1 MINQVAERTI
11 ARILGIGSAFV
22 AVFVLAG
29 SVFLLPSVT
38 DPVNVTKL
46 FALGGV
52 AVSAFAVLLAFGVKE
67 LWHSSK
73 GIVVLAGFFLLASI
87 NAIFNSSAPLTQN
100 IYGVYGRNTAFLT
113 YLLLIFVILSAVVL
127 RTTKSFKTLIYGLFA
142 AGLINVIY
150 CGWALLFGDV
160 IPWNNP
166 YGNILGTFGNPNFIG
181 AFLGLFAASMV
192 AYSFKS
198 GLHIGF
204 KLLSVVVFEISAIE
218 IYRSN
223 AIQGRVVVA
232 AGLAIVGF
240 YLVRSNPYFRVA
252 HTGYIFL
259 FVALNAFGFAVYE
272 VINPN
277 STLPQFRPAVLL
289 AIFGFYLLRAKFQFK
304 VPFAQVGY
312 TILVTIAGVVALLG
326 ALQVGPLSKFI
337 YKTSVSL
344 RGEYWQAGWN
354 MGSDHPLT
362 GVGFD
367 TYGDWYRRAR
377 DTQALVLPGPN
388 TTTNAAHNV
397 PFDVFAFGGWPL
409 FIAYLGILA
418 LSVIA
423 IIRVTARTRAYDP
436 VFVTLTTA
444 WVCYQLQSIIS
455 INQIGLA
462 IWGWLFGGA
471 LIAYEIATRPAKA
484 SDESEKLAAPT
495 GRRVAVKK
503 QSEAIFSSTM
513 IAGVGAVAGLL
524 IAVPPYSADAK
535 WRTAITS
542 QDARKVEEALIPTY
556 LNPENSYK
564 YANAA
569 QLFEGSK
576 LFDLAYKYAKIGVEF
591 NPDNFDA
598 WKVLHFVSSSTPED
612 KALALENMKRLDPNN
627 PNVLG

>member
-22 AVFVLAG
+22 AIIVVTG
-29 SVFLLPSVT
+29 TVT

-52 AVSAFAVLLAFGVKE
+52 AAGSFAVVVAFGVKE

-73 GIVVLAGFFLLASI
+73 ALVLLVGLFLLASV
-87 NAIFNSSAPLTQN
+87 NAIINSSGPLTQN
-100 IYGVYGRNTAFLT
+100 MYGAYGRNTAFVT
-113 YLLLIFVILSAVVL
+113 YLLLVFVILSAVVL
-127 RTTKSFKTLIYGLFA
+127 RTNKSFTTLIYGLFA
-142 AGLINVIY
+142 AGVANALY
-150 CGWALLFGDV
+150 CGWVFLFGDF
-160 IPWNNP
+160 IPWTNP

-181 AFLGLFAASMV
+181 AFLGLFAASLV

-198 GLHIGF
+198 GLHIGLR
-204 KLLSVVVFEISAIE
+204 LLSVVIFVISVIE
-218 IYRSN
+218 IIDSN

-232 AGLAIVGF
+232 AGLVIVGF
-240 YLVRSNPYFRVA
+240 YLVRSQLKSV
-252 HTGYIFL
+252 L
-259 FVALNAFGFAVYE
+259 F
-272 VINPN
+272 
-277 STLPQFRPAVLL
+277 
-289 AIFGFYLLRAKFQFK
+289 
-304 VPFAQVGY
+304 QVGY
-312 TILVTIAGVVALLG
+312 VVIVAIGGVFALLG
-326 ALQVGPLSKFI
+326 ALQIGPLTKYI

-388 TTTNAAHNV
+388 TVTNAAHNV

-423 IIRVTARTRAYDP
+423 IIKVTARTRAYDP
-436 VFVTLTTA
+436 IFVTLTTA

-484 SDESEKLAAPT
+484 SGESTNSTAPK
-495 GRRVAVKK
+495 GRRVVRQK
-503 QSEAIFSSTM
+503 QSETIFSSTM
-513 IAGVGAVAGLL
+513 VAGVGAVVGLL
-524 IAVPPYSADAK
+524 IAAPPYSADAK
-535 WRTAITS
+535 WRSALSS
-542 QDARKVEEALIPTY
+542 QNAQTLEEALVPGY
-556 LNPENSYK
+556 LNPQNSYK
-564 YANAA
+564 YASAV
-569 QLFEGSK
+569 QLLENSK
-576 LFDLAYKYAKIGVEF
+576 LYDLAYKYAQISVQF
-591 NPDNFDA
+591 NPDNFDS
-598 WKVLHFVSSSTPED
+598 WKTFYFITNSSAAE
-612 KALALENMKRLDPNN
+612 KAIALENMKRLDPNN